1 MEARMDQAALT
12 RTIERAQAAVRS
24 DDEAAALEA
33 LRLARLASVDAI
45 KLLGC
50 LIRDDSAPLAQ
61 RTRASVSILECAGF
75 LSGMVAAEL
84 RASTVLREAMNGD
97 GAAARDAA

>member
-1 MEARMDQAALT
+1 MEQQMVT
-12 RTIERAQAAVRS
+12 RTIELAKEAVRS
-24 DDEAAALEA
+24 DDTTAALEA

-45 KLLGC
+45 KLLRC
-50 LIRDDSAPLAQ
+50 LVRDDTAPLAQ

-84 RASTVLREAMNGD
+84 RASTVLREAMDGD